1 MLWSK
6 SQKESSRVTIVLH
19 ICDTVF
25 LFLNKYMYLY
35 LSEDF
40 VTERNSVILVLWKII
55 IQTNYVGSCFVSN
68 EGDTY
73 ICYNF
78 LDLRKSLHV
87 LTFDSFDS

>member
-35 LSEDF
+35 LSKDF
-40 VTERNSVILVLWKII
+40 VTERNSVILVLWKIVIRQTILVSVLSVMRVILISLI
-55 IQTNYVGSCFVSN
+55 IF
-68 EGDTY
+68 
-73 ICYNF
+73 
-78 LDLRKSLHV
+78 
-87 LTFDSFDS
+87 